1 MLLNSTLPHT
11 HRGPCPPGVTH
22 TEANPPLCFA
32 VLAFSR
38 SVLSNSLQ
46 TPWTIAHQAP
56 LSMGFLRQEY
66 WSGLGC
72 HFCLQGIFPTQ
83 GSNSSGLLQWQV
95 GSLPLSPLGSPTH
108 MKICATV
115 PVIARKATQTPH
127 DCSQDCLQTQ
137 GGMFM
142 EVEPQSPT
150 PPTSS
155 PSPTESHNRATDT
168 TDLMPQ
174 HSEKKKKSMQ

>member
-1 MLLNSTLPHT
+1 MVHNRTLPHT

-56 LSMGFLRQEY
+56 LSMGFLRQGY

-108 MKICATV
+108 VKICAAG
-115 PVIARKATQTPH
+115 PVIGRKATQTPH
-127 DCSQDCLQTQ
+127 DRSQDCVERHSNMRLQTR

-142 EVEPQSPT
+142 AVGPQSPT
-150 PPTSS
+150 PTQRLALPNRVTQ
-155 PSPTESHNRATDT
+155 PCNRHNRLDATA
-168 TDLMPQ
+168 L
-174 HSEKKKKSMQ
+174 